1 MPLID
6 WFCALLVIVVWGVN
20 FIAIKFGL
28 VDFPPLLL
36 GALRFMAVVFPAIF
50 FIKRP
55 NISFKLLL
63 VYGLTISFGQFAF
76 LFTSLAVGMPAGVAS
91 LLLQVQAFFTVLI
104 AALVQHEKVRPHNL
118 LAIGISMLG
127 LFIINTNANTGHP
140 IPVLGLVF
148 IFLAAL
154 SWATGN
160 IVIKQAK
167 NVNMLSLVV
176 WGGTIPIIPFLLS
189 SWIFEGGD
197 LIVSSLQS
205 TTFTGIAAIMYLA
218 YGATLVGY
226 VLWGRLLAKHPVGL
240 IAPLTLLV
248 PVVGLLSASWILEE
262 KLSALQWLGGAVVML
277 GLVVNIFGPKLRKLI
292 ALH

>member
-6 WFCALLVIVVWGVN
+6 WLFALLVIVVWGVN

-76 LFTSLAVGMPAGVAS
+76 LFTSLAVGMPAGLAS
-91 LLLQVQAFFTVLI
+91 LLLQVQAFFTVLL
-104 AALVQHEKVRPHNL
+104 AALVQHEKIRPHNL
-118 LAIGISMLG
+118 LAIAISLLG
-127 LFIINTNANTGHP
+127 LFIINANADAGHP
-140 IPVLGLVF
+140 IPFLGLVF
-148 IFLAAL
+148 IFLAAF
-154 SWATGN
+154 SWSTGN

-176 WGGTIPIIPFLLS
+176 WGATIPIIPFLLC
-189 SWIFEGGD
+189 SWIFEGGN
-197 LIVSSLQS
+197 LMVTSLQS
-205 TTFTGIAAIMYLA
+205 ATFTGIASIVYLS
-218 YGATLVGY
+218 YGATLVGD
-226 VLWGRLLAKHPVGL
+226 VLWGRLLGKHPVRL

-248 PVVGLLSASWILEE
+248 PVVGLLSATWVLDE
-262 KLSALQWLGGAVVML
+262 KLSTLQWLGGAVVML
-277 GLVVNIFGPKLRKLI
+277 GLIVNVFGPRLRKLV
-292 ALH
+292 LSH